1 MQKPNVPALFSLFSY
16 ISIATYKTHW
26 ISSDRW
32 QCKFCV
38 FIHWWCQSVFNAK
51 PINQCNC
58 RHDDFELLI
67 HLFLLVRSQWNA
79 KPFGC
84 SQIYRLIKFSC
95 VCRLF
100 SRLPRQCLFKNVW
113 WWWASFGVV
122 FSWIWLDLWPTT
134 NRAHAREKKCD
145 SMNLK
150 WSKML
155 PSDNLYWFSHGIPP
169 SQFVNNHWRQLTN
182 DTK

>member
-1 MQKPNVPALFSLFSY
+1 MTVQILRIYSLVMPVR
-16 ISIATYKTHW
+16 I
-26 ISSDRW
+26 
-32 QCKFCV
+32 QCKAHKSMQLSSWWFRITHSLVFTCSKSMKRETVWMFSNLPANKIFVCV
-38 FIHWWCQSVFNAK
+38 QTFF
-51 PINQCNC
+51 P
-58 RHDDFELLI
+58 RLL
-67 HLFLLVRSQWNA
+67 
-79 KPFGC
+79 
-84 SQIYRLIKFSC
+84 
-95 VCRLF
+95 
-100 SRLPRQCLFKNVW
+100 RQCLFKNVW

-122 FSWIWLDLWPTT
+122 FSWIWLVLWPTT